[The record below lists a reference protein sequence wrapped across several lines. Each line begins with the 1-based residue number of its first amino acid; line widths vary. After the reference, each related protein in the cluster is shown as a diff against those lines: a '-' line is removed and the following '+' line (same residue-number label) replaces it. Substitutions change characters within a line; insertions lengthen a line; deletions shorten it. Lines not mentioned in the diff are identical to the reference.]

1 MLILLGL
8 VNGSYGTIKDII
20 YPTSVKQNSMP
31 ETIIIYFSKYIGPQ
45 FFDQPDKYNWI
56 PINARTMYSKRVSGT
71 RTQYPLRLAYA
82 ITTHKVQGDT
92 LDAGVICLGK
102 SEKSLDQ
109 TFVQISR
116 FKKLNQFLIQ
126 PFPFDRLQKIAK
138 SNCLPGRIEEEKI
151 LKNKCINTLVRF
163 AHLLE

>member
-1 MLILLGL
+1 
-8 VNGSYGTIKDII
+8 
-20 YPTSVKQNSMP
+20 
-31 ETIIIYFSKYIGPQ
+31 
-45 FFDQPDKYNWI
+45 
-56 PINARTMYSKRVSGT
+56 MYSKRVSGT

-102 SEKSLDQ
+102 SEKSLGQ